1 MSSITARMASI
12 LLSSR
17 TLALGALA
25 AAAVAGTA
33 FLSGG
38 PSHQVVAR
46 FADADGLVAGN
57 EIRVAGIP
65 AGSVDAVQVQIDPST
80 GKQYAAVTLN
90 IDDAHWPLH
99 QGTQFAVR
107 PKGVLS
113 NMFVAFTPGP
123 ARNPVID
130 ATHVFDLHETSS
142 PINLDEFSNLF
153 TADVRESLRTQIQEG
168 VIAFGGS
175 GADNTN
181 SLLHEANPLSA
192 DLDPVT
198 AVLAQRSPELHRLNA
213 EWDTL
218 SGDLSREDANLRGL
232 IENGDTLLHTIATH
246 SASLQGTLVHA
257 AGTLSSLDQTLKGEE
272 GNLAAI
278 FRKGPSSLEK
288 QQASDVAI
296 VPVLQFVTPYLNDL
310 NQLLNNL
317 VSVSGWQDLNGAYT
331 QDFRVDAT
339 VYAGKGPSAKGAYP
353 CGGQPD
359 LQVDA
364 NGKSTCTQN
373 PPAPHFG
380 KDSASSAPQTQ
391 GPSTAPSSGTNPS
404 SSAQSAPQVSS
415 QFGEL
420 FQ

>member
-1 MSSITARMASI
+1 MSTMASRVASV

-17 TLALGALA
+17 TLILGAIA
-25 AAAVAGTA
+25 AGAVAGTA
-33 FLSGG
+33 FLSSG
-38 PSHQVVAR
+38 SDHQVVAR

-65 AGSVDAVQVQIDPST
+65 VGSVDTVQVQVDSST
-80 GKQYAAVTLN
+80 GQQFAAVTLN

-99 QGTQFAVR
+99 KGTQFAVR

-113 NMFVAFTPGP
+113 NVFVAFSPGP
-123 ARNPVID
+123 AKNPVLD
-130 ATHVFDLHETSS
+130 GGHVFSLDETSS

-153 TADVRESLRTQIQEG
+153 NADVRESLRTQIQEG

-181 SLLHEANPLSA
+181 AVLHYANPLTA
-192 DLDPVT
+192 DLSPVT

-218 SGDLSREDANLRGL
+218 SADLSREDANLRGL

-246 SASLQGTLVHA
+246 TASLQGTLVHA
-257 AGTLSSLDQTLKGEE
+257 TGTLTSLDQTLKGEE
-272 GNLAAI
+272 DNLAAI

-296 VPVLQFVTPYLNDL
+296 VPVLQFVTPYLGDL

-317 VSVSGWQDLNGAYT
+317 VSVSGWQDNANGIYT

-339 VYAGKGPSAKGAYP
+339 VYAGNARNAYP

-359 LQVDA
+359 LQPNCTGSPA
-364 NGKSTCTQN
+364 PSLGKSDTSLN
-373 PPAPHFG
+373 PAQPSVNG
-380 KDSASSAPQTQ
+380 SGSATD
-391 GPSTAPSSGTNPS
+391 GTSSGSGAGLLPS
-404 SSAQSAPQVSS
+404 LPQLAP